1 MLLALLPSRAQD
13 TLALVDDT
21 LSRELPM
28 TLQVSPAGQH
38 LLHLM
43 LCPNPRERI
52 TVAEVMRHPWFQTEL
67 PPPLLTINGHLTQV
81 GTGGALLAS
90 NPCLKIPQLFAFLR
104 VLHGPGLDGTIRYE
118 GSEQRRTWLLRSS

>member
-1 MLLALLPSRAQD
+1 M
-13 TLALVDDT
+13 
-21 LSRELPM
+21 
-28 TLQVSPAGQH
+28 SPAGQH

-81 GTGGALLAS
+81 QPLLCSLVCKTDSVA
-90 NPCLKIPQLFAFLR
+90 
-104 VLHGPGLDGTIRYE
+104 V
-118 GSEQRRTWLLRSS
+118 RSSR

>member
-1 MLLALLPSRAQD
+1 
-13 TLALVDDT
+13 
-21 LSRELPM
+21 M

-52 TVAEVMRHPWFQTEL
+52 TVAEVMWHPWFQTEL

-81 GTGGALLAS
+81 GTLGALPAAV
-90 NPCLKIPQLFAFLR
+90 PCGDVRTLVDFAGGRF
-104 VLHGPGLDGTIRYE
+104 
-118 GSEQRRTWLLRSS
+118 

>member
-1 MLLALLPSRAQD
+1 MPRNM
-13 TLALVDDT
+13 
-21 LSRELPM
+21 P
-28 TLQVSPAGQH
+28 QVSPAGQH

-81 GTGGALLAS
+81 LPLQREPGCWTDGNANGLCTDFHCCGVRRARWPWLSHFTAKRCFLAAPAMPFPRNERPLL
-90 NPCLKIPQLFAFLR
+90 PI
-104 VLHGPGLDGTIRYE
+104 T
-118 GSEQRRTWLLRSS
+118 LLGRS

>member
-1 MLLALLPSRAQD
+1 M
-13 TLALVDDT
+13 
-21 LSRELPM
+21 M
-28 TLQVSPAGQH
+28 LQVSPAGQH

-81 GTGGALLAS
+81 WALAAPCLRPCLAS
-90 NPCLKIPQLFAFLR
+90 RSCNLFTF
-104 VLHGPGLDGTIRYE
+104 
-118 GSEQRRTWLLRSS
+118 